1 MKSLDSNV
9 IQCYLNRNWDFLSLL
24 ACAYG
29 KFYSLVY
36 FRYKINLITK
46 INIRTLSVIMFHV
59 TPRLA
64 VDLKNLR
71 QKCN

>member
-9 IQCYLNRNWDFLSLL
+9 IQYSLNIDCDFLSLF
-24 ACAYG
+24 ACAHG
-29 KFYSLVY
+29 NFYSLGY

-46 INIRTLSVIMFHV
+46 INISTFSVIFHV

-71 QKCN
+71 QKCH